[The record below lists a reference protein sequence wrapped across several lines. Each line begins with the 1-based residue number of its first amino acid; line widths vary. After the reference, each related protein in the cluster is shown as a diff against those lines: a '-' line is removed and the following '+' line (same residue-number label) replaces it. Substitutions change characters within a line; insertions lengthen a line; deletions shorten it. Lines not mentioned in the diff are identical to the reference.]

1 MDIVLT
7 TPYLQELVLT
17 HMVFSDLSLLR
28 CVNKAIQS
36 AVSLYV
42 SKKVTNF
49 HDRFQKRLK
58 NGSGFGSG
66 SKDEDDPYA
75 IVSHVPKTIYES
87 SYSALYNYYHTIIKL
102 DLMVL
107 PSDKPLSV
115 LDLAASLK
123 EIDTEIRWATYER
136 KISWDDDKP
145 FYRLNRGHMTKQT
158 LYDVMCHRY
167 LDKDSLEINEDI
179 LYLQNKL
186 LPLV

>member
-1 MDIVLT
+1 MDIALT
-7 TPYLQELVLT
+7 TPYLQELLLT
-17 HMVFSDLSLLR
+17 HMVFSDLSRLR
-28 CVNKAIQS
+28 CVNKGIQS

-42 SKKVTNF
+42 SKKITNF

-58 NGSGFGSG
+58 NG

-123 EIDTEIRWATYER
+123 EIDTDIRWATYER
-136 KISWDDDKP
+136 KISWNDDKP
-145 FYRLNRGHMTKQT
+145 FYRLNREHKTKQT

-167 LDKDSLEINEDI
+167 LEGDSLEIDEDI